1 MTLSNKTNHNKI
13 NDNSPFFFNK
23 MSGIFFWKKSTA
35 ACEELKNRLYR
46 EVILSGLISK
56 KGENSVT
63 NMKEKF
69 NQTHMVNTHGNH
81 MIKILKKIRES
92 CDTLYV

>member
-1 MTLSNKTNHNKI
+1 MITYH
-13 NDNSPFFFNK
+13 FFNK

-63 NMKEKF
+63 NMKENF
-69 NQTHMVNTHGNH
+69 QTHTVTKHTHGNH
-81 MIKILKKIRES
+81 MIKIKKNSRK
-92 CDTLYV
+92 L